1 MKIIVADKISERG
14 IALLKETGWDIVLP
28 VAAALS
34 TEIADADGLVVRS
47 ATKVTR
53 DLLEKALKLRV
64 IGRAGVGVDNVDM
77 EAATRRG
84 VLVMNTPGGN
94 AVSVAEHTFA
104 LMLGLAR
111 AVPGSNTAI
120 QAGRWEKSSSGM
132 EVRGKTLGLIGL
144 GRVGLEVAKRART
157 FEMKVVA
164 YDPYVTQAAAR
175 EVEVELLPLEE
186 VLKRADVISLHTA
199 LSPATEKIINA
210 SAIAHMKKGAR
221 IVNCARGEL
230 IDEAALAEALK
241 SGHLA
246 GAALDTF
253 AKEPPKDSPLI
264 GMANVIATPHI
275 AGSTVEAQE
284 QVGTLIAQQVRDYL
298 AEGLIRNAVNMPAL
312 SGDQYKRLRP
322 YLELGERLG
331 MLVAQAAPS
340 PTFTQI
346 RIRYAGEPA
355 ELGSHLVRSSV
366 LVGAMNFA
374 LEQKVNMVNA
384 AQAATARGLTVEE
397 TTRPKSADG
406 QERAFPNTVE
416 VSVKAG
422 GKDLTVE
429 GTVGQDGSPRILL
442 IDGIKLETPLEGT
455 LLLTRNRDV
464 PGVIG
469 QVGTTLGGLGVN
481 IATFALGRREPVHGA
496 EAVALVRLDGK
507 VDPAIVEKILAIPSI
522 TEAKL
527 VRLPESPEQDSME
540 APR

>member
-14 IALLKETGWDIVLP
+14 IALLKETGWNIVLP
-28 VAAALS
+28 AAAALA

-47 ATKVTR
+47 ATKVNR
-53 DLLEKALKLRV
+53 DLLEKATKLRV

-77 EAATRRG
+77 EAATQRG

-104 LMLGLAR
+104 LMLALVRGVAS
-111 AVPGSNTAI
+111 SNSAI
-120 QAGRWEKSSSGM
+120 QAGRWEKSSSGV
-132 EVRGKTLGLIGL
+132 ELRGKTLGLIGL
-144 GRVGLEVAKRART
+144 GRVGIEVAKRARI
-157 FEMKVVA
+157 FGMEVIA
-164 YDPYVTQAAAR
+164 YDPYVTPAAAR
-175 EVEVELLPLEE
+175 EVEVELFTLEE
-186 VLKRADVISLHTA
+186 VLKRSDVISLHTA
-199 LSPATEKIINA
+199 LSPATEKIISA
-210 SAIAHMKKGAR
+210 AAIAHMKKGAR

-230 IDEAALAEALK
+230 IDEAALAAALQ
-241 SGHLA
+241 SGQVA
-246 GAALDTF
+246 GAAVDTF

-264 GMANVIATPHI
+264 GLPNVIATPHI

-312 SGDQYKRLRP
+312 SGEQYKRLRP
-322 YLELGERLG
+322 YLDLGERLG
-331 MLVAQAAPS
+331 MLVAQAAAS
-340 PTFTQI
+340 PNFSHI

-355 ELGSHLVRSSV
+355 ELGSHVIRSSV

-374 LEQKVNMVNA
+374 LPEKVNMVNA

-397 TTRPKSADG
+397 TTRLKSGRDRG
-406 QERAFPNTVE
+406 FPNTLE
-416 VSVKAG
+416 VSVTAG
-422 GKDLTVE
+422 GKDLTIE

-442 IDGIKLETPLEGT
+442 IDGIELETPLEGT

-469 QVGTTLGGLGVN
+469 QVGVTLGNLGVN

-496 EAVALVRLDGK
+496 EAVALVRLDGT
-507 VDPAIVEKILAIPSI
+507 VNASLLEKILAIPSI

-527 VRLPESPEQDSME
+527 VRLPEIPDHDSME
-540 APR
+540 APQ